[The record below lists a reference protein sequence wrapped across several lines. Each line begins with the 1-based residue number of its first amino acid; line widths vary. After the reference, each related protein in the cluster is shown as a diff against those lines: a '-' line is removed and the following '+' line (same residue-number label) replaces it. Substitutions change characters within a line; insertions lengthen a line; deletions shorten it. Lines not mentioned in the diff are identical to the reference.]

1 LRAVLDNAD
10 VRVKLIDDGNSIYR
24 IKVEDNG
31 IGVPYEQVPYA
42 FGQILFGSKYTL
54 RQSRG
59 IFGLGGKMAVLYG
72 QITSHSTVKALSST
86 GGFEKY
92 FYELSINVQENKPI
106 IRKKEVTPNP
116 GRWRGTIIEFSFE
129 GTS

>member
-1 LRAVLDNAD
+1 VENALDACEQYSIIPD
-10 VRVKLIDDGNSIYR
+10 IRIKLISEGTSIYK

-72 QITSHSTVKALSST
+72 QITSQSTVKVTSST

-92 FYELSINVQENKPI
+92 FYELSINIPENRPI
-106 IRKKEVTPNP
+106 IKKKEVGPNP
-116 GRWRGTIIEFSFE
+116 GRWRGTII
-129 GTS
+129 